1 MPKIRARGD
10 SEQALMKGS
19 ENMEQIK
26 LIGVCLS
33 TLHEED
39 RFSFV
44 SELNR
49 HAVING
55 CRLLVFNSCAD
66 MYEQSPESN
75 KGSSAVFRLIP
86 YEKLSALIIFPN
98 IMYDTCIIDEI
109 AENCRL
115 HDLPLISIDKE
126 IDGSI
131 VFAFKNA
138 DIFEK
143 LCRHVIEDHGARKL
157 YMLAGFEGNVYSN
170 ERIEAFKRAL
180 AVNNIPID
188 DNNIGYGCF
197 WEQPTV
203 EVLTQWF
210 VTEKR
215 EIPDAII
222 CANDFMAIAA
232 SSFLQSMGV
241 RIPEDCIITGFDGVK
256 QTEYLPPQIT
266 TCKQDFDKM
275 SRLIFETILKLWK
288 GGTVEK
294 HVYVDFNIIY
304 SQSCGCKPVSY
315 ENTSNSI
322 RTLLN
327 SLSLADERHKMIC
340 NTQTCIPQISD
351 VNYLAR
357 IIINKFKFDT
367 CIFAL
372 NNDIFEPPDFG
383 SQYKDSEC
391 FGRNIDILYH
401 RYNKTEYERCC
412 IPKKMLLPRYDLLLS
427 RELPII
433 VCCSHFST
441 MVMGYCVFQTEID
454 IDEYEKIHSMMSTV
468 SAALGSFHSK
478 VQIENINDKLQ
489 RLSQRD
495 FMTGLFNRR
504 GFFERLD
511 GIISDAANT
520 GSALVLISADLD
532 ELKYINDTF
541 GHSEGDNAIITVS
554 RALLSSSPQSGLCA
568 RFGGDEFCMAI
579 VIRKEDPHVFFTD
592 FKNRFFNFLHEYNAN
607 ANKTYMVK
615 ASIGSSYA
623 IIDGDLNTD
632 EIIKA
637 ADEKMYACKL
647 EHKQLDLLG
656 N

>member
-1 MPKIRARGD
+1 
-10 SEQALMKGS
+10 MKGS

-44 SELNR
+44 SELNK
-49 HAVING
+49 HAVKNG

-98 IMYDTCIIDEI
+98 IMYDPCIIEEI
-109 AENCRL
+109 TEKCRL
-115 HDLPLISIDKE
+115 HDLPVISMDKE
-126 IDGSI
+126 VDGCIAFS
-131 VFAFKNA
+131 FKNA

-157 YMLAGFEGNVYSN
+157 YMIAGFEGNVYSN

-180 AVNNIPID
+180 AGNNIPFD
-188 DNNIGYGCF
+188 EKNIGYGCF
-197 WEQPTV
+197 WEQPTI
-203 EVLTQWF
+203 ELLTQWF

-232 SSFLQSMGV
+232 SSYLQSMGI
-241 RIPEDCIITGFDGVK
+241 RIPEDCIVTGFDGIK

-275 SRLIFETILKLWK
+275 GRLIIETLLKLWRGEAVK
-288 GGTVEK
+288 GSF
-294 HVYVDFNIIY
+294 YVDFNIIY

-322 RTLLN
+322 RTLLG
-327 SLSLADERHKMIC
+327 SLRYADERHRMIC
-340 NTQTCIPQISD
+340 NAQNCIPQISD
-351 VNYLAR
+351 VNYLSR
-357 IIINKFKFDT
+357 ILVNNFKFNT

-372 NNDIFEPPDFG
+372 NNGIFEPPDFG
-383 SQYKDSEC
+383 SQYKDREC
-391 FGRNIDILYH
+391 FDKNIEILYH
-401 RYNKTEYERCC
+401 RYDKVEYERCS
-412 IPKKMLLPRYDLLLS
+412 IPKEMLLPRYDLLFN
-427 RELPII
+427 RELPVI
-433 VCCSHFST
+433 VCCSHFSD
-441 MVMGYCVFQTEID
+441 MVMGYCAFQTEID
-454 IDEYEKIHSMMSTV
+454 IDEYEKIHSMMNTV
-468 SAALGSFHSK
+468 AAALGTFHSK
-478 VQIENINDKLQ
+478 IQIRSINEKLQ

-504 GFFERLD
+504 GFFEQLD
-511 GIISDAANT
+511 EIISDVGNT
-520 GSALVLISADLD
+520 GSTLVLVSADLD

-541 GHSEGDNAIITVS
+541 GHAEGDNAITTVS
-554 RALLSSSPQSGLCA
+554 RALLNSSPRSGLCA
-568 RFGGDEFCMAI
+568 RFGGDEFCAAI
-579 VIRKEDPHVFFTD
+579 IIRRDDPRLFFED
-592 FKNRFFNFLHEYNAN
+592 FKKRFLNLLRKYNAT
-607 ANKTYMVK
+607 ANKPYIVN
-615 ASIGSSYA
+615 ASIGYSYA
-623 IIDGDLNTD
+623 AIDGELNTD

-647 EHKQLDLLG
+647 EHKHL
-656 N
+656 NSK